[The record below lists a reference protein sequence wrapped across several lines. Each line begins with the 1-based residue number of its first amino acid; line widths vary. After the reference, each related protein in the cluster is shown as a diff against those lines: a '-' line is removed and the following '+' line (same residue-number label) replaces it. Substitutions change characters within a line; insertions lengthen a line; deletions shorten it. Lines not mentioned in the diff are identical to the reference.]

1 MKNGVRQSMPFLQA
15 VTELL
20 ESVTFVFCGPN
31 GVGKTPLCRS
41 LARTYAKARFMT
53 QFAQS
58 STADSLRMLSVHG
71 LFKPHMAVVLDEWRI
86 GQDSQDQQAHKVDF
100 LKCLTDV
107 ENPSAVRLRY
117 SDVKFAP
124 FMPRLI
130 SSQQTMQDWINVLQE
145 APETDRHAILKRVV
159 FVHVNKPLVPPDVVK
174 TMQDFK
180 QVSLRAAFEAVGF
193 VAPVPK
199 GQLKSA
205 GWT

>member
-1 MKNGVRQSMPFLQA
+1 MPFLQA

-20 ESVTFVFCGPN
+20 EIFTFVFCGPN
-31 GVGKTPLCRS
+31 ECGKTPLCRS
-41 LARTYAKARFMT
+41 IARTYAKARFMT
-53 QFAQS
+53 MFAQS
-58 STADSLRMLSVHG
+58 STADSLRMLCVQG
-71 LFKPHMAVVLDEWRI
+71 LFKPYMAIVLDEWRI
-86 GQDSQDQQAHKVDF
+86 GQDSQDHQAHKVDF

-130 SSQQTMQDWINVLQE
+130 SSQQTMQDWIEVLSQ
-145 APETDRHAILKRVV
+145 APETDRDAILKRVV
-159 FVHVNKPLVPPDVVK
+159 FVHVNKKLVPEDVVAD
-174 TMQDFK
+174 MRDEK
-180 QVSLRAAFEAVGF
+180 QVSLKSAFNAVGF
-193 VAPVPK
+193 VAPAPK